1 MSGNFKDIDMFYFES
16 ILTFRLNQESTE
28 ENNEMLPVI
37 ISVVLSMVVL
47 VFIISLGILWYKYQV
62 LNYTKIVL
70 VKIHA

>member
-28 ENNEMLPVI
+28 EDNEMLPVI
-37 ISVVLSMVVL
+37 ISVVLSVVVL
-47 VFIISLGILWYKYQV
+47 IFIITLGILWYKYQV

-70 VKIHA
+70 V

>member
-1 MSGNFKDIDMFYFES
+1 MSGNFKDINMFYFES

-70 VKIHA
+70 V

>member
-28 ENNEMLPVI
+28 ENNEMLHVI
-37 ISVVLSMVVL
+37 ISVVLSVVVL

-70 VKIHA
+70 V

>member
-1 MSGNFKDIDMFYFES
+1 MSGNFKDINMFYFES

-28 ENNEMLPVI
+28 ENNEMLHVI